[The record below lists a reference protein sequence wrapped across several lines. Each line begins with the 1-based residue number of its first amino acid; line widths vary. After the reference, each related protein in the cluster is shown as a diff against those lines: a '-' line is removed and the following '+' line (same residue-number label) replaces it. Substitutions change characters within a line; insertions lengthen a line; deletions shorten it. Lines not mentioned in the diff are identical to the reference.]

1 MVRVRALLF
10 FFILIGPSGVAQ
22 TNGDH
27 PMFLGVDDYI
37 VKQYNSENGLPQN
50 SAKDLLLDRNDFLWI
65 TTENGL
71 VRFDGQQFLLYNA
84 SNTPFLQTNRFGTIS
99 ETSQREVLF
108 LSGFNPSIVYK
119 ALPDYRLVIDSPA
132 TSLQNK
138 LISYHSNGIF
148 DPTPLYQDWAKHRQA
163 DTAFLSSLL
172 HSPTYWVL
180 NDREAVIRY
189 QDDWYYDLNT
199 RSGAVTRLAIP
210 LEHKETQQA
219 FFCKGIFGV
228 LREKGLILFFRNGR
242 PASITVDGS
251 MEKVL
256 QASFHSPSPGILIY
270 TKGSLVIAKAGNDIY
285 RMTIDGDTLKAKLLF
300 NGLQFL
306 ENQPFYSFQY
316 DSSSDRLFVGTQN
329 EGLFVITR
337 KRFHSL
343 VFDVK
348 DFSSNVFMATEILP
362 GGKVLTNNGILDP
375 ADGKRN
381 ILFPVAERPDRHCLY
396 KAPDGSIWLSR
407 GHRLRIYDS
416 TFSKLLLEDSLTLDS
431 YITAVLQG
439 SDGSVWISTVN
450 SLLQWTNGKLHVVL
464 DRYPPFVKQEIETVA
479 AISPGIFWI
488 ATRNGIYVYHLAG
501 NSIEPQPLLPHA
513 DARSLFRARDSSIWI
528 GTYGNGYFKYVNGRF
543 IPLPLDPQKYLAT
556 AHTFQEDDKGF
567 FWISTNHGLF
577 RINKSDLD
585 SFAADNNRNVF
596 FDYFGRSLGFNTNE
610 FNGGC
615 SPGSISDPNGNFYF
629 PSLNGIVSFHPDS
642 VGRELPD
649 KAIFIDNFSVDSD
662 RLDSKQAIHIK
673 PDFNRIVVSVSSPFY
688 GLGDNLRLEYKM
700 DPVGERWYPLEA
712 GGKIIINRLPYGKYA
727 LLIRKMNGWGNGNLT
742 RISIPFEVLPNWYN
756 TGWFRLL
763 MAAVFLLL
771 VLLLFRLRNR
781 YLLRQNTRLQRKV
794 EERTE
799 ELEQSTLL
807 KDQLLSVIMHDL
819 RSPLFSMSLLISH
832 LGENFKSMKADE
844 VEDILRQLES
854 SSRGISQFSTDFLTW
869 YNSQMNGLTI
879 RKELIELEGFIRETG
894 AFYKDIADRK
904 GLSLEYQTIPGLTWC
919 TDKNILAVILRNI
932 IDNGIKYTRSGRVI
946 VGTGRKDGDIFVSI
960 SDTGSGMTAEK
971 IAEILSYSENG
982 PVLVT
987 SSFGYRFI
995 TQLTRKLGGE
1005 LHIDSE
1011 PGKGT
1016 VVTVT
1021 FRSS

>member
-1 MVRVRALLF
+1 MVRVRVLF
-10 FFILIGPSGVAQ
+10 FFILIGPFVMAQ
-22 TNGDH
+22 TNGDY
-27 PMFLGVDDYI
+27 PAFSGMDDYI

-50 SAKDLLLDRNDFLWI
+50 SAKDLVLDRNDFLWI

-71 VRFDGQQFLLYNA
+71 VRFDGQQFLLYNT

-99 ETSQREVLF
+99 ETLQGEVLF

-132 TSLQNK
+132 TRLRSK

-148 DPTPLYQDWAKHRQA
+148 DPTPLYQDWAKHRPA

-172 HSPTYWVL
+172 RSATYWVL
-180 NDREAVIRY
+180 NEREAVIRLL
-189 QDDWYYDLNT
+189 DEGYYHLNT
-199 RSGAVTRLAIP
+199 QSGEVTRLP
-210 LEHKETQQA
+210 MSLDHGETQQA
-219 FFCKGIFGV
+219 FFCKDIFGV
-228 LREKGLILFFRNGR
+228 LREKGGILFFRNGR
-242 PASITVDGS
+242 PASIAIDGS
-251 MEKVL
+251 VAKIL
-256 QASFHSPSPGILIY
+256 QTNFPSSYPGLLIY

-285 RMTIDGDTLKAKLLF
+285 RMTIERDTLKAKLLF
-300 NGLQFL
+300 SRLRFL

-348 DFSSNVFMATEILP
+348 DFAGNVFMASETIS
-362 GGKVLTNNGILDP
+362 GGRLLTNNGILDP

-381 ILFPVAERPDRHCLY
+381 ILFPVGDRPDRRCLY
-396 KAPDGSIWLSR
+396 KAPDGRIWLSR
-407 GHRLRIYDS
+407 RHRLQIYDS
-416 TFSKLLLEDSLTLDS
+416 SFSRLLVEDSLQLDS
-431 YITAVLQG
+431 YITAVVQG
-439 SDGSVWISTVN
+439 SDGSDWISTANNVM
-450 SLLQWTNGKLHVVL
+450 QWTNGKLHVVL
-464 DRYPPFVKQEIETVA
+464 DHYPVFVKNEIETIA
-479 AISPGIFWI
+479 EINPGIFWI
-488 ATRNGIYVYHLAG
+488 ATRNGIYVYHPAG
-501 NSIEPQPLLPHA
+501 NSVESQPLLPRA
-513 DARSLFRARDSSIWI
+513 DTRSIFRARDGSIWI
-528 GTYGNGYFKYVNGRF
+528 GTYGNGYFKYVDGRF
-543 IPLPLDPQKYLAT
+543 ISLPLDPQKYLAA
-556 AHTFQEDDKGF
+556 AHTFQEDGKGF

-585 SFAADNNRNVF
+585 SFSLDNSRNVF
-596 FDYFGRSLGFNTNE
+596 FDYFGKSLGFNTNE

-615 SPGSISDPNGNFYF
+615 NPASISDRNGNFYF
-629 PSLNGIVSFHPDS
+629 SSLNGIVTFHPDS
-642 VGRELPD
+642 LGQELPD
-649 KAIFIDNFSVDSD
+649 KAIFVDHFSVDSD
-662 RLDSKQAIHIK
+662 LVDARQSIRIK

-688 GLGDNLRLEYKM
+688 GLGENLRLEYKM
-700 DPVGERWYPLEA
+700 DPIGERWYPVEA

-727 LLIRKMNGWGNGNLT
+727 LHIRKMNGWGNGNFA

-756 TGWFRLL
+756 MGWFRVS
-763 MAAVFLLL
+763 MAVTFALL
-771 VLLLFRLRNR
+771 VLLSFRLRNR
-781 YLLRQNTRLQRKV
+781 FLLQQNIRLQRKV

-832 LGENFKSMKADE
+832 LGENFKHMKAEE
-844 VEDILRQLES
+844 VEDLLRQLES

-879 RKELIELEGFIRETG
+879 RKEPIELETFIRETG
-894 AFYKDIADRK
+894 VLYKDIADRK
-904 GLSLEYQTIPGLTWC
+904 RLTLDYQTMPGLVVYS
-919 TDKNILAVILRNI
+919 DRNILAVILRNI
-932 IDNGIKYTRSGRVI
+932 IDNAIKYTRAGGVS
-946 VGTGRKDGDIFVSI
+946 VGTEKKDGHIIVTV
-960 SDTGSGMTAEK
+960 SDTGAGMTVGK

-987 SSFGYRFI
+987 TSFGYRFI
-995 TQLTRKLGGE
+995 TQLTHRLGGE
-1005 LHIDSE
+1005 LRIDSE

-1016 VVTVT
+1016 VVTMT
-1021 FRSS
+1021 FRSW

>member
-1 MVRVRALLF
+1 MARVKVLF
-10 FFILIGPSGVAQ
+10 FLMLTGSSGMAQ

-27 PMFLGVDDYI
+27 PMFSSSDDYVI
-37 VKQYNSENGLPQN
+37 KQYNSESGLPQN
-50 SAKDLLLDRNDFLWI
+50 SAKDLLLDRNNFLWI

-84 SNTPFLQTNRFGTIS
+84 SNTPFLQTNRFGAIS
-99 ETSQREVLF
+99 ETPQREVLF

-119 ALPDYRLVIDSPA
+119 ALPDYSLVIDSSA
-132 TSLQNK
+132 TQLRNK

-148 DPTPLYQDWAKHRQA
+148 DPTPLCLDWAKHRKA
-163 DTAFLSSLL
+163 DTAFLDSLL
-172 HSPTYWVL
+172 HPSSYWVL
-180 NDREAVIRY
+180 NEREAVIRY
-189 QDDWYYDLNT
+189 LDEGYYYLNT
-199 RSGAVTRLAIP
+199 RSGEVARLSISLDA
-210 LEHKETQQA
+210 KETQQA
-219 FFCKGIFGV
+219 FFFGAIFGV
-228 LREKGLILFFRNGR
+228 LRESGALFFFRNGR
-242 PASITVDGS
+242 PASITIDRSVGKILRS
-251 MEKVL
+251 N
-256 QASFHSPSPGILIY
+256 FPSVYPGLLIY

-285 RMTIDGDTLKAKLLF
+285 RMTIERDTLKAKLLF
-300 NGLQFL
+300 KGLQFL

-316 DSSSDRLFVGTQN
+316 DSSADRLFVGTQN

-348 DFSSNVFMATEILP
+348 DFSGNVFMATGILS
-362 GGKVLTNNGILDP
+362 GGRLLTSNGILDP

-381 ILFPVAERPDRHCLY
+381 ILFPVADRPDRHCLY
-396 KAPDGSIWLSR
+396 KASDGSIWLSR
-407 GHRLRIYDS
+407 RHRLQIYDS
-416 TFSKLLLEDSLTLDS
+416 NFSRLLVADSLPLDS
-431 YITAVLQG
+431 YITAVVQG
-439 SDGSVWISTVN
+439 SDGSVWMSTVDN
-450 SLLQWTNGKLHVVL
+450 VMQFTNGKLHLML
-464 DRYPPFVKQEIETVA
+464 DHYPVFVKNEIETIA
-479 AISPGIFWI
+479 EINPGIFWI

-501 NSIEPQPLLPHA
+501 SSIESQPLMPHA
-513 DARSLFRARDSSIWI
+513 DTRSIFRARDGSIWI

-543 IPLPLDPQKYLAT
+543 ISLPLDPQKYLAA

-585 SFAADNNRNVF
+585 SFSLDNSRNVF
-596 FDYFGRSLGFNTNE
+596 FDYFGKSLGFNTNE

-615 SPGSISDPNGNFYF
+615 NPGSISDRNGNFYF
-629 PSLNGIVSFHPDS
+629 PSLNGIVTFHPDS
-642 VGRELPD
+642 VGQELPD
-649 KAIFIDNFSVDSD
+649 KAIFVDHFSVDSD
-662 RLDSKQAIHIK
+662 RLDSRQSIRIK

-700 DPVGERWYPLEA
+700 DPIGERWYPVEA

-727 LLIRKMNGWGNGNLT
+727 LYIRKMNGWGNGNFA

-756 TGWFRLL
+756 TGWFRVL
-763 MAAVFLLL
+763 MAVTFILF
-771 VLLLFRLRNR
+771 VLLSFRLRNR
-781 YLLRQNTRLQRKV
+781 FLLRQNMRLQRKV

-799 ELEQSTLL
+799 ELEQSTLV

-819 RSPLFSMSLLISH
+819 RSPLFSMSLLINH
-832 LGENFKSMKADE
+832 LGENFKRMKAEE

-879 RKELIELEGFIRETG
+879 RKEPIELETFIRLTG
-894 AFYKDIADRK
+894 GFYKDIADRK
-904 GLSLEYQTIPGLTWC
+904 GISLEYETVPALMLYS
-919 TDKNILAVILRNI
+919 DKNILAVILRNV
-932 IDNGIKYTRSGRVI
+932 IDNAIKYTRSGRVS
-946 VGTGRKDGDIFVSI
+946 VATEKKDGHIFVRI
-960 SDTGSGMTAEK
+960 TDTGSGMTAEK
-971 IAEILSYSENG
+971 IAEVLSYSENG

-987 SSFGYRFI
+987 TSFGYRFI

-1011 PGKGT
+1011 PGEGT
-1016 VVTVT
+1016 VVTVA
-1021 FRSS
+1021 FRS